1 MTIDFGP
8 YFSTPGIGVF
18 RGCSCLRQSQ
28 AVAGSRK
35 EAGKFLLALFPLLL
49 VSPGLPLPK
58 QTTKATFP
66 YLPGSPT
73 FPCLPC
79 SPGPFFT
86 LFPNKQPNKQS
97 KKQTNTQTRNKHTN
111 KCSKMFPETHRCSQ
125 KSQIL
130 PDNPRCF

>member
-35 EAGKFLLALFPLLL
+35 GAGKFPLALFPLLL

-97 KKQTNTQTRNKHTN
+97 KKQTNTQTSDK
-111 KCSKMFPETHRCSQ
+111 
-125 KSQIL
+125 
-130 PDNPRCF
+130 PRTECQVSLCVLGLFWGRSGVVLGVFWV